1 MGTHGLQEGG
11 FTIVELLIVIVI
23 LGVMSALIVFMPD
36 SLQESADS
44 KEQVSD
50 TANIARR
57 LEAGYTA
64 QNIGAPSYPSTVELL
79 SDISTRTRT
88 MSRTDPEI
96 FKAPG
101 ASNSSVIA
109 ATTNLTSN
117 PAGSNT
123 PTTSQYIYQ
132 PFNASGALCT
142 ADPSNA
148 SASSQCV
155 RFILYYKNV
164 LTNQVVKIKS
174 MHQQ

>member
-1 MGTHGLQEGG
+1 MGTHVRQEDG

-44 KEQVSD
+44 KEQASD

-57 LEAGYTA
+57 LEAAYTA
-64 QNIGAPSYPSTVELL
+64 QSIGAPSYPSTIELTD
-79 SDISTRTRT
+79 DISSGSRT
-88 MSRTDPEI
+88 MAHTDPEI

-101 ASNSSVIA
+101 TSSVSVKA
-109 ATTNLTSN
+109 ATNPNPTN

-123 PTTSQYIYQ
+123 PTTSQYVYQ
-132 PFNASGALCT
+132 PFNAAGSLCT
-142 ADPSNA
+142 ANPSTA

-155 RFILYYKNV
+155 RFILYYKNI